1 MVVKNS
7 YSIDEYVNLNEI
19 VRKKY
24 RLLFLI
30 ISISSFVLAV
40 TSFVVYIYTS
50 IAFFNALLL
59 ILTVLFVFFGYLT
72 YSMNKNSLKRR
83 ILKTNPGLSNGI
95 EYNYIFNEES
105 INAISKS
112 AGSENKRIIKY
123 NQILK
128 TKMTDEYIFIFVNK
142 RLAYPIKIKDLNEK
156 DLNDIKNKLKIN

>member
-40 TSFVVYIYTS
+40 TSFVIYIYTS
-50 IAFFNALLL
+50 IAFFNVLLL

-123 NQILK
+123 N
-128 TKMTDEYIFIFVNK
+128 
-142 RLAYPIKIKDLNEK
+142 
-156 DLNDIKNKLKIN
+156 